1 MEDNILNEW
10 ENVIAQQSKDAT
22 NNQLVFEQLA
32 QALSS
37 KKRLP
42 KIKTKRRYNGRNY
55 QRDRRNSGR

>member
-1 MEDNILNEW
+1 MADNILNEM
-10 ENVIAQQSKDAT
+10 EDVIAQQSKDAT

-37 KKRLP
+37 EKRLP
-42 KIKTKRRYNGRNY
+42 KIKKRRYNGRKY